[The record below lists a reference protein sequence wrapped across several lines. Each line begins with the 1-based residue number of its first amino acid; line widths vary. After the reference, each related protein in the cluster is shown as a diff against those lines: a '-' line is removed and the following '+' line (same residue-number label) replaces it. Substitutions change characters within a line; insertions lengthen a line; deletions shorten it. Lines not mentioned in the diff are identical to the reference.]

1 MQLAESKLTG
11 QGQISV
17 PLDVRKA
24 LGVGPGSVL
33 EWEDRDGEVIVR
45 RAVRYSSADIHQL
58 LFQELSPEPVS
69 LADMKKALKSRA
81 KKKIDDLN
89 AGH

>member
-1 MQLAESKLTG
+1 M

-24 LGVGPGSVL
+24 LGIGPGSVL
-33 EWEDRDGEVIVR
+33 EWEDRDGEVVVR
-45 RAVRYSSADIHQL
+45 RAVRYSSADINHV
-58 LFQELSPEPVS
+58 LFQEFSPEPVS
-69 LADMKKALKSRA
+69 LADMKKSLKTRAA
-81 KKKIDDLN
+81 KKLEDLN